1 MAGQKGNTNKPIDKD
16 ALTERITIRFSPE
29 ELKEIE
35 EMAKILEISKT
46 RLIRNM
52 TLAGLEDARILN
64 KIGALK
70 GAKLLCDFKERFI
83 KTEKYQTLKKI

>member
-16 ALTERITIRFSPE
+16 ALTKRITIRLSPE
-29 ELKEIE
+29 ELKEVE
-35 EMAKILEISKT
+35 DMAKILEISKT

-64 KIGALK
+64 KIGVLK
-70 GAKLLCDFKERFI
+70 GAKLLYDFKERF
-83 KTEKYQTLKKI
+83 KHPEKYQNLQEA